1 MVCGEFIEDLRAV
14 GRIVRGRA
22 ACNDDRGDVA
32 AAVDEI
38 NRSKRP
44 RRTQDKPS
52 LENVSRY
59 GYQVRNFNLRCRDDP
74 VAAFNGVLKPTRLI
88 VEVQVGA
95 MKDLYDIHG
104 LSFRCFLVCFI
115 VLLPYDIARMRK
127 GRFSG
132 V

>member
-1 MVCGEFIEDLRAV
+1 VLRFEFIEDFRAIDCV
-14 GRIVRGRA
+14 MRRSA
-22 ACNDDRGDVA
+22 AGDDDWGDVA
-32 AAVDEI
+32 ATVHEI
-38 NRSKRP
+38 NRRKRS
-44 RRTQDKPS
+44 RRTEDKPS

-59 GYQVRNFNLRCRDDP
+59 GYQIGNFNLRRRDDP
-74 VAAFNGVLKPTRLI
+74 VAALNRVLKPARLI